1 MFEQYLRLKE
11 GYPDALLF
19 YRMGDFYE
27 LFFEDAEVA
36 SRELQIALTSRNPNA
51 EAPIPM
57 CGVPW
62 HAAEG
67 YVSQLL
73 NKGYKIA
80 FCDQVEDPR
89 AAKGLV
95 ERAVTRVY
103 TPGTAVEDV
112 SLEPKGHTY
121 LGALFW
127 SADTDRGGFAW
138 VDVSTG
144 YWAGLHVKKSQELW
158 QWAQKIAPREL
169 LLPEDADVPASLH
182 LTDIQAV
189 RVPLRS
195 HFDYKRS
202 AERVLAAQSV
212 AELGALGLEG
222 RKELV
227 QACGALL
234 AYLEQTQMQDTK
246 HLAPFEPLDLGQHL
260 LIDDVTERNL
270 ELFRRLDG
278 RKGVGTLRHVI
289 DSTQTP
295 MGGRLLKR
303 WIAMPI
309 KDPVKIG
316 ERLDVVDKFVRDAD
330 LADVVREQVALVGD
344 MERIASRIAA
354 ARVTPRELV
363 QLKNS
368 LFAVELLKAALESTD
383 DAQLHALAGQIDLLE
398 GVRDRIARE
407 IYPDPLNNQIQKG
420 GVIADGVD
428 PELDDLRRIAL
439 HGKDYLARIQQRE
452 SEATGIPSLKI
463 SYNNVFG
470 YYIEVRNAHKEKV
483 PETWIRKQ
491 TLANAE
497 RYITEELKEYEEKIL
512 GAEEK
517 MLVIE
522 QRIYAD
528 IIAHISRSLSSLL
541 RDAAVVA
548 RIDCLQSFARLAC
561 ERRYVRPVLDD
572 GKLIDIR
579 QGRHPVIETLLP
591 VGEEYVPNDVMLDDK
606 EQQIMMITGPNMSG
620 KSALLRQT
628 ALIILMAQMGSFVP
642 AKSAHIG
649 VVDKIFTRVGA
660 SDNISQGESTFMV
673 EMLESASI
681 LNNISD
687 RSIVLLDE
695 IGRGTSTYDG
705 ISIAWAMVEYLHN
718 HPSAHAKTLFATHYH
733 ELNEMEQMCPRVKN
747 FHVSVK
753 EMGNQIV
760 FLRKL
765 ERGGTEHSFGIHV
778 ARMAGMPVSV
788 VSRADEILRNLELVY
803 GNNEIVPSRSIKNRG
818 KKPSPSVKEAAEN
831 GAPQNMQLS
840 MFQLDDPVL
849 VQIRDQIKGLD
860 INSLTPIE
868 ALNKLNEIKKITG
881 I

>member
-1 MFEQYLRLKE
+1 MEKNI
-11 GYPDALLF
+11 AVIW
-19 YRMGDFYE
+19 GDC
-27 LFFEDAEVA
+27 
-36 SRELQIALTSRNPNA
+36 SS
-51 EAPIPM
+51 
-57 CGVPW
+57 
-62 HAAEG
+62 
-67 YVSQLL
+67 
-73 NKGYKIA
+73 
-80 FCDQVEDPR
+80 
-89 AAKGLV
+89 
-95 ERAVTRVY
+95 
-103 TPGTAVEDV
+103 
-112 SLEPKGHTY
+112 
-121 LGALFW
+121 
-127 SADTDRGGFAW
+127 
-138 VDVSTG
+138 
-144 YWAGLHVKKSQELW
+144 
-158 QWAQKIAPREL
+158 
-169 LLPEDADVPASLH
+169 PEIV
-182 LTDIQAV
+182 
-189 RVPLRS
+189 
-195 HFDYKRS
+195 
-202 AERVLAAQSV
+202 
-212 AELGALGLEG
+212 
-222 RKELV
+222 
-227 QACGALL
+227 
-234 AYLEQTQMQDTK
+234 
-246 HLAPFEPLDLGQHL
+246 
-260 LIDDVTERNL
+260 
-270 ELFRRLDG
+270 
-278 RKGVGTLRHVI
+278 
-289 DSTQTP
+289 
-295 MGGRLLKR
+295 
-303 WIAMPI
+303 
-309 KDPVKIG
+309 
-316 ERLDVVDKFVRDAD
+316 
-330 LADVVREQVALVGD
+330 
-344 MERIASRIAA
+344 
-354 ARVTPRELV
+354 
-363 QLKNS
+363 
-368 LFAVELLKAALESTD
+368 
-383 DAQLHALAGQIDLLE
+383 
-398 GVRDRIARE
+398 
-407 IYPDPLNNQIQKG
+407 
-420 GVIADGVD
+420 
-428 PELDDLRRIAL
+428 
-439 HGKDYLARIQQRE
+439 
-452 SEATGIPSLKI
+452 
-463 SYNNVFG
+463 
-470 YYIEVRNAHKEKV
+470 
-483 PETWIRKQ
+483 KQ
-491 TLANAE
+491 TLRVLDKVAE
-497 RYITEELKEYEEKIL
+497 KYGHTFHYTDAAMGGEAIDKYGDPLPQHELDKCLAADSVLL
-512 GAEEK
+512 GAVGGPKWEG
-517 MLVIE
+517 LPGE
-522 QRIYAD
+522 QRPEKGLLRLRAGMGLYSNNRPARIWPQLAPASPLKPEIVAKGID
-528 IIAHISRSLSSLL
+528 FIISRSLSSLL